1 MARESSEQDALKTLN
16 DKIKGIKFAMLTTVD
31 DDGSLRSRP
40 MATQDE
46 PSDGDLYFFTWA
58 DSEKVHEIQT
68 DRQVCLSYAKPGD
81 TAWVSIS
88 GSAQLVRDQALM
100 QHLWKPTL
108 SAWFPRGLHDPNLA
122 LLKVTIAKAEYWD
135 SPSGIGA
142 TIAMLRNAIVD
153 KPRPLSEEQKLDFS
167 PRSGH

>member
-1 MARESSEQDALKTLN
+1 MTNDDSGQDPLKTLN

-31 DDGSLRSRP
+31 SDGTLRSRP
-40 MATQDE
+40 MATQDD
-46 PSDGDLYFFTWA
+46 PTDGDLYFFTLA
-58 DSEKVHEIQT
+58 DTHKVFEIET
-68 DRQVCLSYAKPGD
+68 DRQVCLSYTRPGD
-81 TAWVSIS
+81 SAWVSIS
-88 GSAQLVRDQALM
+88 GTAQLVRDQALM

-108 SAWFPRGLHDPNLA
+108 SAWFPKGLRDPNLA

-142 TIAMLRNAIVD
+142 TIGMLRNAIVD

-167 PRSGH
+167 PPSGR